1 MNQRVVTGLLTA
13 GCIALAGAGYM
24 TYKNQDRTAPEIKV
38 DQSKKIAYT
47 EGEDYGKLLE
57 GVTAQDDKD
66 GDLTSEVFVEKVVP
80 VSKKKAVVYYG
91 VTDKAKNVGTA
102 SREVTYQE
110 TEGSDA
116 AEETAQDTAS
126 EEVSEDTTQ
135 KTKKKSKKAKAKKT
149 AEDKKAEETT
159 QDAAA
164 AEQQSAESVIPVAN
178 PWGFSQKP
186 KKRNNVSGYTLQSF
200 DKKKNIK
207 EVYYIKKY
215 INRIKSDLSFM
226 VDMHT
231 TTNDSYLDFYGVIHK
246 NCPNVRTLFRVNSWL
261 CDQYAKEGRNV
272 DDQYFGYRTSSCTLN
287 YYCYKVLGIPS
298 STLELS
304 DYHWDSKKNTSKVIT
319 MGVTMWLN
327 YIIQQVNDEY
337 KNMGNDIPS
346 DKYKK
351 VKG

>member
-1 MNQRVVTGLLTA
+1 MGKSTILMRRVASLG
-13 GCIALAGAGYM
+13 
-24 TYKNQDRTAPEIKV
+24 
-38 DQSKKIAYT
+38 KIMQIIT
-47 EGEDYGKLLE
+47 EESGM
-57 GVTAQDDKD
+57 D
-66 GDLTSEVFVEKVVP
+66 GDIL
-80 VSKKKAVVYYG
+80 YMRQ
-91 VTDKAKNVGTA
+91 NV
-102 SREVTYQE
+102 
-110 TEGSDA
+110 
-116 AEETAQDTAS
+116 
-126 EEVSEDTTQ
+126 
-135 KTKKKSKKAKAKKT
+135 KI
-149 AEDKKAEETT
+149 
-159 QDAAA
+159 
-164 AEQQSAESVIPVAN
+164 SVIPVAN

-207 EVYYIKKY
+207 EVDYIKKY

>member
-57 GVTAQDDKD
+57 GVRAQDDKD

-135 KTKKKSKKAKAKKT
+135 KTKKKSKKAKAKKI

-164 AEQQSAESVIPVAN
+164 AEQQSGTLQPNGTRPAMKLAEEAKTIARGTSFNALNEVTDAVDDKDDRDTLFRGLHIDGN
-178 PWGFSQKP
+178 Y
-186 KKRNNVSGYTLQSF
+186 NVNQAGTYTLQ
-200 DKKKNIK
+200 
-207 EVYYIKKY
+207 YYVQD
-215 INRIKSDLSFM
+215 SD
-226 VDMHT
+226 
-231 TTNDSYLDFYGVIHK
+231 G
-246 NCPNVRTLFRVNSWL
+246 
-261 CDQYAKEGRNV
+261 
-272 DDQYFGYRTSSCTLN
+272 
-287 YYCYKVLGIPS
+287 
-298 STLELS
+298 
-304 DYHWDSKKNTSKVIT
+304 NTSDPIT
-319 MGVTMWLN
+319 FTLTV
-327 YIIQQVNDEY
+327 Q
-337 KNMGNDIPS
+337 
-346 DKYKK
+346 
-351 VKG
+351 

>member
-1 MNQRVVTGLLTA
+1 MVTGLLTA

-135 KTKKKSKKAKAKKT
+135 KTKKKSKKQRLRRPLKT
-149 AEDKKAEETT
+149 RRQKRPHRMQRQPNSRAQISRVE
-159 QDAAA
+159 
-164 AEQQSAESVIPVAN
+164 PC
-178 PWGFSQKP
+178 SQT
-186 KKRNNVSGYTLQSF
+186 V
-200 DKKKNIK
+200 
-207 EVYYIKKY
+207 
-215 INRIKSDLSFM
+215 
-226 VDMHT
+226 H
-231 TTNDSYLDFYGVIHK
+231 
-246 NCPNVRTLFRVNSWL
+246 VR
-261 CDQYAKEGRNV
+261 Q
-272 DDQYFGYRTSSCTLN
+272 
-287 YYCYKVLGIPS
+287 
-298 STLELS
+298 
-304 DYHWDSKKNTSKVIT
+304 
-319 MGVTMWLN
+319 
-327 YIIQQVNDEY
+327 
-337 KNMGNDIPS
+337 
-346 DKYKK
+346 
-351 VKG
+351 

>member
-38 DQSKKIAYT
+38 DQSEKIAYT

-110 TEGSDA
+110 AEDSDA

-126 EEVSEDTTQ
+126 EDTTQ
-135 KTKKKSKKAKAKKT
+135 KTDEKSEKKT
-149 AEDKKAEETT
+149 EETA

-164 AEQQSAESVIPVAN
+164 ADQQSADQQSAALQPNGTRPAMKLAEDAKTIARGTSFNALNEVTDAVDDKDDRDTLFRGLHIDGN
-178 PWGFSQKP
+178 Y
-186 KKRNNVSGYTLQSF
+186 NVNQAGTYTLQ
-200 DKKKNIK
+200 
-207 EVYYIKKY
+207 YYVQD
-215 INRIKSDLSFM
+215 SD
-226 VDMHT
+226 
-231 TTNDSYLDFYGVIHK
+231 G
-246 NCPNVRTLFRVNSWL
+246 
-261 CDQYAKEGRNV
+261 
-272 DDQYFGYRTSSCTLN
+272 
-287 YYCYKVLGIPS
+287 
-298 STLELS
+298 
-304 DYHWDSKKNTSKVIT
+304 NTSDPIT
-319 MGVTMWLN
+319 FTLTV
-327 YIIQQVNDEY
+327 Q
-337 KNMGNDIPS
+337 
-346 DKYKK
+346 
-351 VKG
+351 

>member
-126 EEVSEDTTQ
+126 EEVSEDT
-135 KTKKKSKKAKAKKT
+135 KSKKAKAKKT

-164 AEQQSAESVIPVAN
+164 AEQQSADQQSGTLQPNGTRPAMKLAEEAKTIARGTSFNALNEVTDAVDDKDDRDTLFRGLHIDGN
-178 PWGFSQKP
+178 Y
-186 KKRNNVSGYTLQSF
+186 NVNQAGTYTLQ
-200 DKKKNIK
+200 
-207 EVYYIKKY
+207 YYVQD
-215 INRIKSDLSFM
+215 SD
-226 VDMHT
+226 
-231 TTNDSYLDFYGVIHK
+231 G
-246 NCPNVRTLFRVNSWL
+246 
-261 CDQYAKEGRNV
+261 
-272 DDQYFGYRTSSCTLN
+272 
-287 YYCYKVLGIPS
+287 
-298 STLELS
+298 
-304 DYHWDSKKNTSKVIT
+304 NTSDPIT
-319 MGVTMWLN
+319 FTLTV
-327 YIIQQVNDEY
+327 Q
-337 KNMGNDIPS
+337 
-346 DKYKK
+346 
-351 VKG
+351 